1 MRIVINGRDDVV
13 SADPGSRFGTIL
25 GQLRQWLD
33 KNSMLIT
40 LLNLDGAPLDPAREN
55 EAADRPVDDF
65 KELTVEAAAARDL
78 ALDTLQNVKQYTD
91 RVKKAQLSTAQHYRS
106 GESDFSDDFNFV
118 LTWWESLQRTMVDV
132 IRLLRVDPESICV
145 EDVSLS
151 DHLANLTTPLA
162 EMDGAFKA
170 RDFALVGDLL
180 EYEFTPRLD
189 TWCSLLSQVMA
200 KIEAMPGPGETDAP
214 EA

>member
-1 MRIVINGRDDVV
+1 MRIVINGRDDIV

-25 GQLRQWLD
+25 GQLKKWLGE
-33 KNSMLIT
+33 NSMLIT
-40 LLNLDGAPLDPAREN
+40 LLDLDGTPLDLAREN

-65 KELTVEAAAARDL
+65 KELTVEATAARDL
-78 ALDTLQNVKQYTD
+78 ALDTLQNLKQYTD
-91 RVKKAQLSTAQHYRS
+91 RVKKDQLSTAQRYRS
-106 GESDFSDDFNFV
+106 GGSDFSDDFNFV

-132 IRLLRVDPESICV
+132 IRHLRLDPESIR
-145 EDVSLS
+145 EENESLS

-189 TWCSLLSQVMA
+189 TWRLLLLQIIA
-200 KIEAMPGPGETDAP
+200 KVEAMPGPGETDVP